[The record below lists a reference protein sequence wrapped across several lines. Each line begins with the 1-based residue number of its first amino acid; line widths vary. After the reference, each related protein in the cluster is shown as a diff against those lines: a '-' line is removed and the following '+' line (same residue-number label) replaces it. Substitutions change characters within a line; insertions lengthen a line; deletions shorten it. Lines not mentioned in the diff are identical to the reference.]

1 MAYWLY
7 SSVDLGMVMAGA
19 TLLNLLI
26 AALTGLSIPLLRHR
40 MGLDPAIG
48 TSVLLTAMTDGMG
61 FFIFLGL
68 AKLFLDTPH

>member
-1 MAYWLY
+1 
-7 SSVDLGMVMAGA
+7 
-19 TLLNLLI
+19 
-26 AALTGLSIPLLRHR
+26 

-68 AKLFLDTPH
+68 ARLFLDVGA